1 MDILQWITALMPVL
15 SVFIFLVILRIP
27 AAKAMPISFLVTAVF
42 AFLFWE
48 VSFQQIAASSLEG
61 VIVAFSI
68 LYIVFGAIL
77 LLNTLKNSGAMD
89 SIRTGFMNIS
99 PDARVQI
106 IIVAWLFGAFIEGA
120 AGFGTP
126 AAIGAPLLVALGF
139 APLPAVVLALVADSA
154 PVTFGAVGTPMIV
167 GIGQGL
173 QTEGEIALN
182 VAAYLQNEQLTLMDH
197 VANVAVQVAWIDLF
211 VGSFIPLLLVL
222 MYTKFFGKNKSWKDG
237 LAIWKFAL
245 FAGFSFSLSSLSV
258 AILLGPEFPS
268 IMGGFIGLILVIL
281 AAKKQLFLPKVP
293 YVLDSHE
300 IENKDSD
307 STHQQEERANQP
319 SLLMAWVPYLI
330 VLILLV
336 ITRIEIFPF
345 KEWLLYYKITWT
357 NILGTEISTK
367 LEPLYLP
374 GTIFIFTVLIS
385 FVMYNFTR
393 KQVFSTINTSLSTM
407 VGSLIALGTA
417 VPMVRIF
424 INSGVNES
432 GLNSMPIE
440 LANSAAETLGQS
452 WPLFAPFV
460 GALGSFIS
468 GSATFSNMMFS
479 LFQFSAAE
487 QIGSNP
493 DIVLSLQALGA
504 NGGNMIC
511 ILNVVAAASVVNLY
525 GKEGTIIRYTMV
537 PMLYYCLLSGVIG
550 LIVLAVL

>member
-1 MDILQWITALMPVL
+1 MNILQWITALMPVL

-27 AAKAMPISFLVTAVF
+27 AARAMPISFLVTAIF
-42 AFLFWE
+42 TYFFWE
-48 VSFQQIAASSLEG
+48 VSLQHIVASSFQG
-61 VIVAFSI
+61 VIIAFSI

-77 LLNTLKNSGAMD
+77 LLNTLKNSRAMD
-89 SIRTGFMNIS
+89 SIRAGFMNIS
-99 PDARVQI
+99 SDARVQI

-139 APLPAVVLALVADSA
+139 APLPAVVLTLVADSA
-154 PVTFGAVGTPMIV
+154 PVTFGAVGTPMLV

-173 QTEGEIALN
+173 QTEGALAPN
-182 VAAYLQNEQLTLMDH
+182 VNAYLQNEQLTVMEY
-197 VANVAVQVAWIDLF
+197 VANIAVQVAWIDLF
-211 VGSFIPLLLVL
+211 VGSFIPLLLVII
-222 MYTKFFGKNKSWKDG
+222 YTKFFGKHKSWKDG

-245 FAGFSFSLSSLSV
+245 FAGFSFSISSLLV

-281 AAKKQLFLPKVP
+281 AAKKQFLLPKIP
-293 YVLDSHE
+293 YELE
-300 IENKDSD
+300 LENSEDNAR
-307 STHQQEERANQP
+307 QQNETINQP
-319 SLLMAWVPYLI
+319 SLFKSWVPYLI
-330 VLILLV
+330 VLLLLV
-336 ITRIEIFPF
+336 VTRIEILPF
-345 KEWLLYYKITWT
+345 KDWLKSFKITWV
-357 NILGTEISTK
+357 NIIGTEISTE

-374 GTIFIFTVLIS
+374 GTIFIITVLIS
-385 FVMYNFTR
+385 FMIYRFT
-393 KQVFSTINTSLSTM
+393 KKEILSTINTSLKTM

-424 INSGVNES
+424 INSSINDS
-432 GLNSMPIE
+432 GLESMPIE

-479 LFQFSAAE
+479 LFQFSTAE

-493 DIVLSLQALGA
+493 DIIVSLQALGA

-525 GKEGTIIRYTMV
+525 GKEGTIIRYTLL
-537 PMLYYCLLSGVIG
+537 PMLYYCLLSGIIG
-550 LIVLAVL
+550 FIILTIF

>member
-1 MDILQWITALMPVL
+1 MNSLQWITALMPVL

-27 AAKAMPISFLVTAVF
+27 AAKAMPISFLVTAIF
-42 AFLFWE
+42 TYFFWE
-48 VSFQQIAASSLEG
+48 VPLQHIVASSLQG
-61 VIVAFSI
+61 VIIALSI

-77 LLNTLKNSGAMD
+77 LLNTLKNSRAMD
-89 SIRTGFMNIS
+89 SIRTGFMKIS
-99 PDARVQI
+99 SDARVQI

-139 APLPAVVLALVADSA
+139 APLPAVVLTLVADSA
-154 PVTFGAVGTPMIV
+154 PVTFGAVGTPMLV

-173 QTEGEIALN
+173 QTEGTLAPN
-182 VAAYLQNEQLTLMDH
+182 VNAYLQNEQLTLMEY
-197 VANVAVQVAWIDLF
+197 VANIAVQVAWIDLF
-211 VGSFIPLLLVL
+211 VGSFIPLLLVVI
-222 MYTKFFGKNKSWKDG
+222 YTKFFGKNKNWKDG

-245 FAGFSFSLSSLSV
+245 FAGFSFSISSLLV

-281 AAKKQLFLPKVP
+281 AAKKQFLLPKIP
-293 YVLDSHE
+293 YELE
-300 IENKDSD
+300 LENSKDYAP
-307 STHQQEERANQP
+307 QQSNNTINQP
-319 SLLMAWVPYLI
+319 SLFKAWVPYLI
-330 VLILLV
+330 VLLLLV
-336 ITRIEIFPF
+336 VTRIEILPF
-345 KEWLLYYKITWT
+345 KDWLKSIKISWV
-357 NILGTEISTK
+357 NIIGTEISTE

-374 GTIFIFTVLIS
+374 GTIFIVTVMVS
-385 FVMYNFTR
+385 FMIYRFS
-393 KQVFSTINTSLSTM
+393 KQQVFSTINTSLKTM
-407 VGSLIALGTA
+407 IGSLIALGTA

-424 INSGVNES
+424 INSSLNKS
-432 GLNSMPIE
+432 GLESMPIE

-479 LFQFSAAE
+479 LFQFSTAE

-493 DIVLSLQALGA
+493 DIIVSLQALGA

-525 GKEGTIIRYTMV
+525 GKEGTIIRYTLL
-537 PMLYYCLLSGVIG
+537 PMLYYCLLGGVIG
-550 LIVLAVL
+550 FVFLAI